1 MTSHLKE
8 INLQAYSITHS
19 ITLFIHFCYSRTDK
33 EIFDEIMND
42 AIAELERK
50 KSLKKARKSNGQGSK
65 SSSQKTSGHKATVSD
80 TAACDFQ
87 EAVGQS
93 KVDSKAPFH
102 PPPLQAA
109 SLVSAIPMPRPVQL
123 PPSSQRDC
131 EVKQTAEKASN
142 KKDDKYPTE
151 LDSFGEKESDERQS
165 SLSLENAPDLFKET
179 PVKDAEGSDSECPN
193 KNLDQADGNNNF
205 PRNCDANSAK
215 IDGRD
220 KDGYPAVPLK
230 KPLDHLFHYVPVD
243 VEESLKQ
250 WRRRDGHRS
259 TPGRK
264 PSRSDGLSSDK
275 TRSFSAVEASPSSK
289 ETSMQQEQSS
299 PKTADLDTSAISE
312 VHPRSL
318 VEASPS
324 KGETLFNQEESAPYT
339 TDPEASFPS
348 EVAEFPTV
356 VHSATLEGSTAAKET
371 ESSSIFQKNQPQSEV
386 FIYCRYFCI
395 YKKTAFI
402 PSPE

>member
-8 INLQAYSITHS
+8 INLEAYSITHS

-50 KSLKKARKSNGQGSK
+50 KSLQKARKSNGQGSK

-220 KDGYPAVPLK
+220 KDGYPAVLLKNPLV
-230 KPLDHLFHYVPVD
+230 HLFHYVPVD

-264 PSRSDGLSSDK
+264 PSR
-275 TRSFSAVEASPSSK
+275 K

-339 TDPEASFPS
+339 TDPEASSPS
-348 EVAEFPTV
+348 EVAEFTTV
-356 VHSATLEGSTAAKET
+356 VHSATLEGSTAAKES

-395 YKKTAFI
+395 YKKTVFI